1 MSPLNDTQIKRLQKA
16 LNEAL
21 IQNGKIS
28 QRELCKRLD
37 ITIGTMTKYLRGEV
51 NPFDIKTR
59 ITMNLAKELK
69 VTPEALYN
77 YFNTGEYGKSVNID
91 AVESWIRSSAGQADF
106 PRILTSLAYSQN
118 KSLEHSEVAEMKRE
132 EYRFSDE
139 GCAAFLDCVLENI
152 DQHAAEKGLSHENAM
167 TDLVPFI
174 TKNFKVNFL
183 ADGIK
188 IMSGD
193 KTARKNFSGNVAN
206 AVFQAHDYVCPVMK
220 TMREWTGKEHKD
232 LEQKFKLAIIK

>member
-1 MSPLNDTQIKRLQKA
+1 MSSLNDTQIQRLQRA
-16 LNEAL
+16 INEAL

-91 AVESWIRSSAGQADF
+91 AVESWIRSSAGQADI

-118 KSLEHSEVAEMKRE
+118 KTLETAGVAAIRKEDI
-132 EYRFSDE
+132 RFSDE
-139 GCAAFLDCVLENI
+139 GCQAFLDCVLENI
-152 DQHAAEKGLSHENAM
+152 DTYATEKGWTHENAM
-167 TDLVPFI
+167 SDLVPFI

-183 ADGIK
+183 ADAIK
-188 IMSGD
+188 TMSGD
-193 KTARKNFSGNVAN
+193 QSARENFRGSVAN
-206 AVFQAHDYVCPVMK
+206 VVFQAHDYVCPIITTMK
-220 TMREWTGKEHKD
+220 EWTGKDHKELQEKLD
-232 LEQKFKLAIIK
+232 LAVIK

>member
-1 MSPLNDTQIKRLQKA
+1 MSSLNDTQIKRLQKA

-91 AVESWIRSSAGQADF
+91 AVESWIRSSAGQADI

-118 KSLEHSEVAEMKRE
+118 KTLEKVGVAAIKKEDIQFTE
-132 EYRFSDE
+132 E
-139 GCAAFLDCVLENI
+139 GCKAFLDCALENMEI
-152 DQHAAEKGLSHENAM
+152 YSEEKGWTQENAM
-167 TDLVPFI
+167 SDFVPHLA
-174 TKNFKVNFL
+174 KYFKVSFL
-183 ADGIK
+183 GDAIK
-188 IMSGD
+188 ILSGD
-193 KTARKNFSGNVAN
+193 EEALKGYGPVLFGKVYKM
-206 AVFQAHDYVCPVMK
+206 HDYNCPLIASLK
-220 TMREWTGKEHKD
+220 SWTGKELPEMEEL
-232 LEQKFKLAIIK
+232 LEQAMVR

>member
-1 MSPLNDTQIKRLQKA
+1 
-16 LNEAL
+16 
-21 IQNGKIS
+21 
-28 QRELCKRLD
+28 
-37 ITIGTMTKYLRGEV
+37 
-51 NPFDIKTR
+51 
-59 ITMNLAKELK
+59 
-69 VTPEALYN
+69 
-77 YFNTGEYGKSVNID
+77 
-91 AVESWIRSSAGQADF
+91 
-106 PRILTSLAYSQN
+106 
-118 KSLEHSEVAEMKRE
+118 MKRE

>member
-1 MSPLNDTQIKRLQKA
+1 MSSLNDTQIKRLQKA

-118 KSLEHSEVAEMKRE
+118 KSLEHSVVAEMMRE
-132 EYRFSDE
+132 E
-139 GCAAFLDCVLENI
+139 
-152 DQHAAEKGLSHENAM
+152 
-167 TDLVPFI
+167 
-174 TKNFKVNFL
+174 
-183 ADGIK
+183 
-188 IMSGD
+188 
-193 KTARKNFSGNVAN
+193 
-206 AVFQAHDYVCPVMK
+206 
-220 TMREWTGKEHKD
+220 
-232 LEQKFKLAIIK
+232 